1 MAFNK
6 KLTLEGLQYYH
17 SKLKSL
23 LFNKVDK
30 EEGKGLST
38 NDYTTLE
45 KDKLNG
51 ISIGAEVNQ
60 NAFSNILIDSTTITA
75 NSKTDIL
82 KIIAGTDITLISDIN
97 ENAITISSSNTT
109 YSAGTGIS
117 LSGTTFSNSGV
128 RSITTGSSN
137 GTISVNTNGTTADVA
152 VYGLGSAA
160 YTDSSAYATASHTH
174 SYLPLSGGTLT
185 GSLTLNSTLSIKN
198 QFYQRTLDGYTV
210 ASLVSTEATTN
221 TDNET
226 RLTLGSS
233 AKNRPGKIQLYNHMG
248 GSATFGLTDGGS
260 KTYDLCLP
268 CTSGIL
274 TTSAGKS
281 ATYTSSLSSGSDTL
295 FTQAGAYAMYSE
307 LNSNLDSLLGIT
319 TNDFDCVA
327 NFSSVENADN
337 APQGIRK
344 GQVVT
349 GYPSRF
355 GEWVM
360 YQTYYYDVNHQYGWQ
375 LAFSMNGNGIAYRYR
390 RNSTWNDWAY
400 LVLES

>member
-23 LFNKVDK
+23 LFDKVDK
-30 EEGKGLST
+30 EDGKGLST

-45 KDKLNG
+45 KDKLNR

-82 KIIAGTDITLISDIN
+82 KIIAGTDITLTPDIN

-128 RSITTGSSN
+128 RSIATGSSN
-137 GTISVNTNGTTADVA
+137 GTISVNTNGTTVNVA

-174 SYLPLSGGTLT
+174 SYLPLSGGTVTGQLTCNSEIVSSSKIKCASLSIVSSSIT
-185 GSLTLNSTLSIKN
+185 GSN
-198 QFYQRTLDGYTV
+198 YGYTMN
-210 ASLVSTEATTN
+210 ATLVNRVDGTYYTY
-221 TDNET
+221 
-226 RLTLGSS
+226 LQLGSYITS
-233 AKNRPGKIQLYNHMG
+233 IVDSCIGMYDKAGHLNKIYPNTITG
-248 GSATFGLTDGGS
+248 D
-260 KTYDLCLP
+260 KDIYLP
-268 CTSGIL
+268 SSSGTL

-307 LNSNLDSLLGIT
+307 LNSNLVKLMNTQQKPNKDILSKTIEFDNIWYYVNESLG
-319 TNDFDCVA
+319 NY
-327 NFSSVENADN
+327 NFPDN
-337 APQGIRK
+337 
-344 GQVVT
+344 VT
-349 GYPSRF
+349 WGFMKFISYGSLIIVILLTHSTKP
-355 GEWVM
+355 
-360 YQTYYYDVNHQYGWQ
+360 YYINLYYDSSWQGW
-375 LAFSMNGNGIAYRYR
+375 
-390 RNSTWNDWAY
+390 
-400 LVLES
+400 V